1 MTQEQ
6 IDKYKYYQNKMQ
18 KLEEKLN
25 EYNKLNEM
33 IKIKKE
39 GGLFYELECRI
50 HIKLYDCGSD
60 GNHWSIKD
68 ELKEKVNIND
78 AILYFDFK
86 QRELMNEIQKCK
98 EEIKKI

>member
-33 IKIKKE
+33 IKIKKD
-39 GGLFYELECRI
+39 GCYYY
-50 HIKLYDCGSD
+50 KL
-60 GNHWSIKD
+60 
-68 ELKEKVNIND
+68 
-78 AILYFDFK
+78 
-86 QRELMNEIQKCK
+86 
-98 EEIKKI
+98 

>member
-18 KLEEKLN
+18 ELEEKLN

-39 GGLFYELECRI
+39 GGLFYELECCI

-68 ELKEKVNIND
+68 EINKNISIND
-78 AILYFDFK
+78 VILYFDLK